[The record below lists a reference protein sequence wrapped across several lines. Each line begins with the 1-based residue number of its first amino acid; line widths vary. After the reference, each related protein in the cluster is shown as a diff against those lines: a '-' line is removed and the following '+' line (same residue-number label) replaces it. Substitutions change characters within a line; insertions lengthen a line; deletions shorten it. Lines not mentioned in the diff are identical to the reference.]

1 MRSLRFFG
9 LPVKSV
15 ALFLVTLALCLAAY
29 TWLMA
34 RFGYGTP
41 PQASPPAQQAD
52 RIVVH
57 KASRTLELRRN
68 HQIIARYRISLG
80 SAADKGP
87 KAREGDQKTPE
98 GRYAIDWRNAR
109 SKYHLSLHISYPD
122 AHDRQTARAGG
133 YRPGSN
139 IMIHGLPNG
148 WGWLAPVFQRM
159 DWTDGCIAV
168 SNEEMRE
175 IWSRV
180 PEETLIEIMP

>member
-1 MRSLRFFG
+1 MRSLKCFG
-9 LPVKSV
+9 LRIMSV
-15 ALFLVTLALCLAAY
+15 ALFLVILVLCLAVY

-41 PQASPPAQQAD
+41 PQVRSPAEQAD

-68 HQIIARYRISLG
+68 HQPIARYRISLG
-80 SAADKGP
+80 SAADQGP
-87 KAREGDQKTPE
+87 KMREGDQKTPE

-122 AHDRQTARAGG
+122 ARDSQRAKAGG
-133 YRPGSN
+133 YNPGSN

-168 SNEEMRE
+168 SNEEMRD

-180 PEETLIEIMP
+180 PAGTPIEIKS